1 MNILKIFFHSIYI
14 FSRIRILKL
23 FFLLLYLPIEFDKI
37 KFRIY
42 RLQFRLIL
50 RSSKMRFNLI
60 KKGCN
65 KCLQKSSRQL
75 NGILFINNNSKYNI
89 IMYFIEYPKCSILY
103 VLDRTLISFTIFRH
117 LRMITLYL
125 MTELK
130 YLRIHVTVV

>member
-23 FFLLLYLPIEFDKI
+23 FFLLLYLPIKFDKI
-37 KFRIY
+37 QFRINQ
-42 RLQFRLIL
+42 LQFRLIQ
-50 RSSKMRFNLI
+50 RSSKMRFNFI

-89 IMYFIEYPKCSILY
+89 IMYFIEYPKGSILY
-103 VLDRTLISFTIFRH
+103 VLDRTLIAFTIFRH
-117 LRMITLYL
+117 LRMIALYL
-125 MTELK
+125 MPELK
-130 YLRIHVTVV
+130 HLRIHVTVV